1 MNSIINTLNNKS
13 DDVNII
19 VVLIS
24 LSLCI
29 LTSLILKYVYEK
41 KSSSLTG
48 KHHVGSIIPLLT
60 VTTFLV
66 ISVVKS
72 SLALSLGLVGALS
85 VIRFRTPI
93 KEPEELV
100 YLFLSIAI
108 GLGFGANQILI
119 TGVSFVVIIFCIIF
133 IFNSNNKSLKSI
145 NDYNL
150 IFNWKNN
157 KMSSTQI
164 IEDLKQIL
172 ESIDVIKYEHEVSG
186 SFTLYLRVSISR
198 IEEIKKIEDKFTGYP
213 DLSFTFYESNIL
225 S

>member
-1 MNSIINTLNNKS
+1 MDAIINNFNNKS
-13 DDVNII
+13 EEANII
-19 VVLIS
+19 VILIS
-24 LSLCI
+24 LFLCI

-48 KHHVGSIIPLLT
+48 KHHVGSIIPLLA

-119 TGVSFVVIIFCIIF
+119 TVVTFVVIIFSIIF
-133 IFNSNNKSLKSI
+133 IFNKNKDLKSV

-150 IFNWKNN
+150 IFNWKDN
-157 KMSSTQI
+157 KINSAQI
-164 IEDLKQIL
+164 VSDLKEIL
-172 ESIDVIKYEHEVSG
+172 KSIDIIKYEHEISG
-186 SFTLYLRVSISR
+186 SYALYLRVTISK
-198 IEEIKKIEDKFTGYP
+198 IEEIKKIEEKFASYSN
-213 DLSFTFYESNIL
+213 LSFHFYESNIL